1 VTVLKVVRGHPDEEE
16 LAAVVA
22 VLLTLAGRTAPGP
35 PPRPEPAA
43 WCRGRDGV
51 TWAGRSQVGWRPQ
64 L

>member
-1 VTVLKVVRGHPDEEE
+1 MTALKVVRGHPDEEE

-22 VLLTLAGRTAPGP
+22 VLFALAGRTAPGP

-43 WCRGRDGV
+43 WCQGRDAV
-51 TWAGRSQVGWRPQ
+51 TWTGRPQVAWRPQ